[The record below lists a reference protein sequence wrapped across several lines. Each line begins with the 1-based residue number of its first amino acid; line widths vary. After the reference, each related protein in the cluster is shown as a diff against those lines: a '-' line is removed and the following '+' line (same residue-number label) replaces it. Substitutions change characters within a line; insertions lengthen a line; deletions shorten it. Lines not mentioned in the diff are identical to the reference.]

1 MKTHSGVSE
10 KARKF
15 PAVLNTA
22 ACRWAA
28 IWCCLILFAT
38 PGWGQRAAGLA
49 GSVTDATG
57 ASIVDATVTSTNVA
71 TGVQTST
78 VTNQAGLY
86 RFIELVAGSYE
97 VGVEQ
102 EGFKKHVSSVVLE
115 GARVTTVDISLEI
128 GDVVQVIEV
137 AASAVTLE
145 TETQTVSNQ
154 VEGRLIHTLPVSLR
168 RPLQLLT
175 VAAAIAYNGTEPTT
189 TQTPFYSLAGGPTLP
204 AVYIDGG
211 NATNTRVESNVHD
224 INPSIEVTSEF
235 RVVANGYKAEYGG
248 SAGGLLLM
256 TTKSGTNEFHGTG
269 WWFHRQQ
276 AFDARNLFA
285 QEPAPFREH
294 IFGVGGGGPI
304 IKNKLFFFGTYERTK
319 FKITNLTGAG
329 RGLTAEFFQTMPTLA
344 QRDGDFSGKTDAAGN
359 LKMIYDPRSTEI
371 GPGGSVTRTAFPNN
385 IIPRAQQFDV
395 GRNILALI
403 PVPNTAP
410 SDLSGSNNFVSTAD
424 SNSTD
429 RWALTSKFDYA
440 HSDKDRFFWRVLL
453 DNGPFQY
460 DGPWPGA
467 PGVENAVGITGDP
480 STRNWF
486 DRGDMVLEPW
496 SRNQAFTWTRIVS
509 PTVIN
514 DLRFTYATRSWGG
527 QHLSAGQ
534 GFPQQ
539 IGLSLPKPVAPTTE
553 KFDIPNDAFPN
564 ISASGYAMP
573 GNGWIGSGDWQL
585 PMRNWNLIESITTLK
600 GSHSLKF
607 GYESRRSSAT
617 MYTHLRW
624 PGNYNFSTRGTAL
637 NPDSDSFSGDSVAS
651 LLLDW
656 PDSGDLSSTALRHF
670 LSWWHSFYVQDD
682 WKVTRN
688 FTLNI
693 GFRYEVDTP
702 MTESLTASRCTTGF
716 PCEDRLNGFD
726 FNTINQVSGTPG
738 VATYP
743 DTYWDQDSDNF
754 APRIGFSW
762 NVAPNTVIRGGGGL
776 FYGYHVQWGLRGA
789 PGLVRPDVTTNVATA
804 TVDRGLTAP
813 YHLTTGLPQPPAFD
827 GTLDPAFGAVP
838 VGDAPRISPDFMLR
852 DNETPYGVQWNFN
865 AQHQLESGLFFELGW
880 LANIGHQLFGRYNVN
895 QVFPAT
901 VGTEV
906 AGNIQ
911 AIRPFPQ
918 YNGVLPYMTIGNSN
932 YHALVFKVEQRYR
945 NGLSFVSHY
954 TWSKYLTDTNRQ
966 NWYNRQVD
974 RGLTSNDLR
983 HRFVWAGSY
992 ELPAGH
998 GRRWLNSGPIDYLL
1012 GGWDLTPQFTVVSG
1026 RALNASASAVN
1037 CACFAA
1043 GGIRPNRVSGTDTKG
1058 AKTQSSWFNLGAFS
1072 NQGPLVRGDDAFGD
1086 ASPGSIVGPGAW
1098 TLDLSVS
1105 KNVVVAERLTFNI
1118 RGEFFNALNHANL
1131 GNPSTTIFPVGSPG
1145 TTNIITSA
1153 REPRR
1158 IQLGVRILW

>member
-1 MKTHSGVSE
+1 MQTHSEVSE

-22 ACRWAA
+22 VCRWAA
-28 IWCCLILFAT
+28 IWCCLILFAA
-38 PGWGQRAAGLA
+38 PSWGQRAAGLA

-57 ASIVDATVTSTNVA
+57 AAIVDATVTTTNVD

-86 RFIELVAGSYE
+86 RFSELVAGRYE

-102 EGFKKHVSSVVLE
+102 EGFKKSVSSVVLE
-115 GARVTTVDISLEI
+115 GARVTTVNISLEI
-128 GDVVQVIEV
+128 GEVVQVIEV
-137 AASAVTLE
+137 EASAVTLE

-154 VEGRLIHTLPVSLR
+154 VEERLIHTLPVSLR

-175 VAAAIAYNGTEPTT
+175 VAAAVAYNGTEPTT

-256 TTKSGTNEFHGTG
+256 TTRSGTNDFHGKG

-285 QEPAPFREH
+285 AEPAPFREH
-294 IFGVGGGGPI
+294 IFGVGGGGAI
-304 IKNKLFFFGTYERTK
+304 VKNKLFFFGTYERTK
-319 FKITNLTGAG
+319 FKITNLTGGG
-329 RGLTAEFFQTMPTLA
+329 RGLTAEFFQTLPTLA
-344 QRDGDFSGKTDAAGN
+344 QRDGDFSGKFDAAGN
-359 LKMIYDPRSTEI
+359 LKTIYDPRSTVI
-371 GPGGSVTRTAFPNN
+371 GTDGSVTRTAFPNN
-385 IIPRAQQFDV
+385 IIPRAQQIDV

-403 PVPNTAP
+403 PAPNTAP
-410 SDLSGSNNFVSTAD
+410 IDVSGTNNFVSTAD

-440 HSDKDRFFWRVLL
+440 HSDKDRFFWRVLM

-539 IGLSLPKPVAPTTE
+539 IGLVLPPPVAKTTE

-564 ISASGYAMP
+564 INASGYTMP

-617 MYTHLRW
+617 MYTHLNW
-624 PGNYNFSTRGTAL
+624 PGTYNFAARGTAAT
-637 NPDSDSFSGDSVAS
+637 PTDPASGDSVAS

-656 PDSGDLSSTALRHF
+656 PDSGSLSSTAMRHF
-670 LSWWHSFYVQDD
+670 EL
-682 WKVTRN
+682 
-688 FTLNI
+688 
-693 GFRYEVDTP
+693 
-702 MTESLTASRCTTGF
+702 
-716 PCEDRLNGFD
+716 
-726 FNTINQVSGTPG
+726 
-738 VATYP
+738 VA
-743 DTYWDQDSDNF
+743 
-754 APRIGFSW
+754 
-762 NVAPNTVIRGGGGL
+762 
-776 FYGYHVQWGLRGA
+776 
-789 PGLVRPDVTTNVATA
+789 
-804 TVDRGLTAP
+804 
-813 YHLTTGLPQPPAFD
+813 
-827 GTLDPAFGAVP
+827 
-838 VGDAPRISPDFMLR
+838 
-852 DNETPYGVQWNFN
+852 
-865 AQHQLESGLFFELGW
+865 
-880 LANIGHQLFGRYNVN
+880 
-895 QVFPAT
+895 
-901 VGTEV
+901 
-906 AGNIQ
+906 
-911 AIRPFPQ
+911 
-918 YNGVLPYMTIGNSN
+918 
-932 YHALVFKVEQRYR
+932 
-945 NGLSFVSHY
+945 
-954 TWSKYLTDTNRQ
+954 
-966 NWYNRQVD
+966 
-974 RGLTSNDLR
+974 
-983 HRFVWAGSY
+983 
-992 ELPAGH
+992 
-998 GRRWLNSGPIDYLL
+998 
-1012 GGWDLTPQFTVVSG
+1012 
-1026 RALNASASAVN
+1026 
-1037 CACFAA
+1037 
-1043 GGIRPNRVSGTDTKG
+1043 
-1058 AKTQSSWFNLGAFS
+1058 
-1072 NQGPLVRGDDAFGD
+1072 
-1086 ASPGSIVGPGAW
+1086 
-1098 TLDLSVS
+1098 
-1105 KNVVVAERLTFNI
+1105 
-1118 RGEFFNALNHANL
+1118 
-1131 GNPSTTIFPVGSPG
+1131 
-1145 TTNIITSA
+1145 
-1153 REPRR
+1153 
-1158 IQLGVRILW
+1158 